1 MADTVYSK
9 SEIVGSSTVGV
20 DDAIKGAVTRASRTI
35 SEIEWFEVSEIRGHV
50 EDGEVAHFQVTLE
63 VGFPLIDTKA

>member
-9 SEIVGSSTVGV
+9 SEIAGSSTVSI
-20 DDAIKGAVTRASRTI
+20 DDAIKGAVARASITI

-50 EDGEVAHFQVTLE
+50 EDGEVGYFQVTLE
-63 VGFPLIDTKA
+63 VGFPLTDTKA